1 MDDASKRKGSTLIMG
16 SREAPGF
23 DEAPTLARD
32 PSSRSASTSTPPMAQ
47 SAPSNRPPS
56 GVRRT
61 IRGSVPS
68 SRPPPPTRSTPPTAA
83 VMLDHAA
90 YEPAASPEDSHA
102 PEGEP
107 PAPPRW
113 SPYALPPLPP
123 TRGGSALSERIPSPA
138 APARS
143 APRAPLAAASLAL
156 ALVIITLLVA
166 LGFTRRTAPS
176 RVIAPPAATAPRA
189 NVSLLYDGGVS
200 R

>member
-1 MDDASKRKGSTLIMG
+1 MG

-47 SAPSNRPPS
+47 GAPSNRPPS

-68 SRPPPPTRSTPPTAA
+68 SRPTPPTRSTPPTAA
-83 VMLDHAA
+83 VMVDHAA
-90 YEPAASPEDSHA
+90 YEPDASLDDSHA
-102 PEGEP
+102 PDAALSSLP
-107 PAPPRW
+107 QW

-123 TRGGSALSERIPSPA
+123 TRAEGALSERLPSPA
-138 APARS
+138 APARR
-143 APRAPLAAASLAL
+143 APRAPLAAASLAV
-156 ALVIITLLVA
+156 ALVIVTLLVA
-166 LGFTRRTAPS
+166 LGFTRRAAPTHA
-176 RVIAPPAATAPRA
+176 IAPPAATAPRA